1 MADQLAE
8 DKRALQEKVAELMRA
23 QEESAAK
30 LRQAQEDLRKTTT
43 IIDERN
49 KLHAAH
55 KNDLEEKL
63 GDAFFAFETL

>member
-1 MADQLAE
+1 
-8 DKRALQEKVAELMRA
+8 MRA